1 LQRTLG
7 NARLQRLLEN
17 GAARPQGVVQRD
29 FLSNLW
35 DMASGAASAVGDA
48 LTGAGAAIADPASAI
63 STGGGT
69 GEVVTVTDA
78 DARLRTDPPGLKNTG
93 ATFPKGS
100 NVQIIGTAKKDGLRY
115 VHVKQVMDEGAYG
128 PALSGWTRRSNLDLS
143 SASGDVSTEK
153 MDIATPMASDESN
166 IPGLSSTPGI
176 DHPAFHEIMDLLAE
190 MEASPVPVET
200 HHREEVGEARQQ
212 RVDQIREVRARIA
225 ALTPEDLNVPDHVF
239 QSGIAYLYRRLA
251 PLAPYYNQIA
261 NTNIFG
267 KGDKKGWQR
276 TCNLATPAMIVEG
289 LGLSKEDYGGQYG
302 DVSFLQQIF
311 EALEGK
317 YLARAHYEA
326 AADFEALRLPDFMA
340 LVGIARK
347 MPKDAMTFSPD
358 KFDNAVS
365 KARAA
370 AASATTSHE
379 TMTTLMTT
387 FGANSVQ
394 GWIHYGKLEKIGT
407 ARRDYTRILLGT
419 GGKDRDAKKAK
430 YDAMEDKADE
440 MLPVKVYRQSVLTE
454 INPLLDAGAQILVGM
469 ENHFVRLDALGEE
482 AVQIDDPGYGTLK
495 NARLTWKQAR
505 DFGMFKSYWSVT
517 A

>member
-1 LQRTLG
+1 V
-7 NARLQRLLEN
+7 A
-17 GAARPQGVVQRD
+17 
-29 FLSNLW
+29 
-35 DMASGAASAVGDA
+35 
-48 LTGAGAAIADPASAI
+48 
-63 STGGGT
+63 
-69 GEVVTVTDA
+69 
-78 DARLRTDPPGLKNTG
+78 
-93 ATFPKGS
+93 
-100 NVQIIGTAKKDGLRY
+100 
-115 VHVKQVMDEGAYG
+115 
-128 PALSGWTRRSNLDLS
+128 
-143 SASGDVSTEK
+143 TEK
-153 MDIATPMASDESN
+153 MDIATPAAADETT
-166 IPGLSSTPGI
+166 IPGLNQSPGI
-176 DHPAFHEIMDLLAE
+176 DHPAFNEIVDLLAE

-200 HHREEVGEARQQ
+200 HHREEVGGAREQ
-212 RVDQIREVRARIA
+212 RVAQIGEVRARIA
-225 ALTPEDLNVPDHVF
+225 ALSPDELNVPDHIF
-239 QSGIAYLYRRLA
+239 QAGIAYLYRRLA

-261 NTNIFG
+261 NTNMFG

-276 TCNLATPAMIVEG
+276 TCNLATPAMIIEG
-289 LGLSKEDYGGQYG
+289 LGHSKDEYDGRYG
-302 DVSFLQQIF
+302 DVGLLQQIF
-311 EALEGK
+311 DALEGK

-326 AADFEALRLPDFMA
+326 AGDFEALRLPDFIA

-347 MPKDAMTFSPD
+347 MPKDAAQLD
-358 KFDNAVS
+358 ANKFDQAVS

-379 TMTTLMTT
+379 TMTTLMEA
-387 FGANSVQ
+387 FGAHSVQ

-440 MLPVKVYRQSVLTE
+440 MLPVKTYRSSVLAE

-482 AVQIDDPGYGTLK
+482 AVQIDDPGYATLK